1 MSHPAVLAC
10 AILTSEIA
18 RQSAEMDARF
28 AASEAKIMEVVASSR
43 EAVKRSRDLL
53 GKLKAR

>member
-18 RQSAEMDARF
+18 RQWAETDARF
-28 AASEAKIMEVVASSR
+28 AASEAKSIELVTSSR
-43 EAVKRSRDLL
+43 AAVEHSRNLL
-53 GKLKAR
+53 SKLKAR